1 MTSREDVVILIQNGL
16 KDFFRIVDEK
26 NIIVGDVILM
36 SDEDK
41 QYSRRSQVEPTPS
54 PPSASSPP
62 TPRLEDLLVGLWN
75 SSVGCPLLCGGG
87 LAQPQ
92 DHHG

>member
-1 MTSREDVVILIQNGL
+1 
-16 KDFFRIVDEK
+16 
-26 NIIVGDVILM
+26 M

-54 PPSASSPP
+54 LPSASSPP

-75 SSVGCPLLCGGG
+75 SSVG
-87 LAQPQ
+87 
-92 DHHG
+92 

>member
-1 MTSREDVVILIQNGL
+1 MTSGEDVVILIQNGL

-26 NIIVGDVILM
+26 IIIVGDVILM

-41 QYSRRSQVEPTPS
+41 QYSPAPS

>member
-1 MTSREDVVILIQNGL
+1 MTSRENVVILIQNEL

-26 NIIVGDVILM
+26 IIIVGDVILM

-41 QYSRRSQVEPTPS
+41 QYSRRSQVEPTTNKGS
-54 PPSASSPP
+54 PASSPS

-75 SSVGCPLLCGGG
+75 PSVGCPLLGGGG
-87 LAQPQ
+87 LA
-92 DHHG
+92 